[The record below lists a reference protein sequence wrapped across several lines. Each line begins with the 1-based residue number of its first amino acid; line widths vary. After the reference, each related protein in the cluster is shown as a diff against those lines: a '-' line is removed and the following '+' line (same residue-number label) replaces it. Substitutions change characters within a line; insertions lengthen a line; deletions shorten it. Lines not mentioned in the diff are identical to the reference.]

1 MGTVGLVARKAAG
14 ALLTLA
20 FVVVFNF
27 FLFRVLPGDPAKT
40 FTRNQ
45 PSTPE
50 RLVEIRRAYGFDQ
63 SLWEQ
68 FRRYLVRLAH
78 GDLDR
83 SFRLK
88 QPVAGIIVD
97 RLWPTVLLMTTS
109 LVLAAVIGLWI
120 GARGGWR
127 RGSTYDHVTT
137 NASLAFYAMPES
149 WLGLMLLPALV
160 MALPGA
166 ALFYWLDGYFG
177 YKPLEPGK
185 AAILTVQLKSPL
197 NGAVPAVHSPRGIE
211 VETGVRLN
219 GGRQISW
226 RIRASQPASGKL
238 AIVFPGE
245 TVEKSVEAGV
255 GPRHVSG
262 RRVSTLSG
270 LFGNPAES
278 LLKSDRV
285 EWVEIRYPQAT
296 VAAAGLELP
305 WAAWLVFFSM
315 IAALGLKNRFGVAF

>member
-1 MGTVGLVARKAAG
+1 MGVGSPIIALAAVG
-14 ALLTLA
+14 AAVGVGMLG
-20 FVVVFNF
+20 VFRWTSN
-27 FLFRVLPGDPAKT
+27 
-40 FTRNQ
+40 
-45 PSTPE
+45 PE
-50 RLVEIRRAYGFDQ
+50 AIRRAKARIMAHLYEMRLFPDEPLFIWKAQAG
-63 SLWEQ
+63 LLATNV
-68 FRRYLVRLAH
+68 RY
-78 GDLDR
+78 
-83 SFRLK
+83 
-88 QPVAGIIVD
+88 
-97 RLWPTVLLMTTS
+97 
-109 LVLAAVIGLWI
+109 
-120 GARGGWR
+120 
-127 RGSTYDHVTT
+127 
-137 NASLAFYAMPES
+137 
-149 WLGLMLLPALV
+149 LGLMLLPALV

-197 NGAVPAVHSPRGIE
+197 NGAVPAVHSPRGID

-255 GPRHVSG
+255 APRRVSG
-262 RRVSTLSG
+262 RRVSSLSG
-270 LFGNPAES
+270 LFGNPAEP

-296 VAAAGLELP
+296 VAAAGLDLP